1 MITIRSDLKGA
12 SIRGIE
18 DMRTFKPEQ
27 PAALALAI
35 LVVGI
40 FAVEFRPNSTAEG
53 AVSEVNR
60 RVLERLRPG
69 FLVIEG
75 DIAND
80 MVFGR
85 STKEDYEKWVGR
97 TPEIKAAWRETDRAD
112 SLWKQGKRQ
121 AAIDGWKAVVKK
133 HPGTEAAFAAQS
145 NIGQTAYLLG
155 DRDSALSAYR
165 AVIDFP
171 TPVETY
177 APALMQCSN
186 LRHYACAELSDIY
199 LESGELALALKYAEL
214 ALNKFP
220 LTDTCGFWLMSYNES
235 IQDRIKAIK
244 AALVSKRPLGIEPR
258 AK

>member
-1 MITIRSDLKGA
+1 MITIERRSTGL
-12 SIRGIE
+12 SIRRSE
-18 DMRTFKPEQ
+18 DMRRFRPEQ
-27 PAALALAI
+27 LAALAVAI

-40 FAVEFRPNSTAEG
+40 FAVDFRSASPAEG
-53 AVSEVNR
+53 AAGEAKR
-60 RVLERLRPG
+60 QTLERLRPG

-85 STKEDYEKWVGR
+85 STKEDYEKSIGR

-112 SLWKQGKRQ
+112 LLWKQGKRQ
-121 AAIDGWKAVVKK
+121 AAVDGWKAVVKK

-155 DRDSALSAYR
+155 ERDAALSAYR

-171 TPVETY
+171 TPVEHDSFV
-177 APALMQCSN
+177 LMQCSN

-199 LESGELALALKYAEL
+199 LESGDLALASKYADL
-214 ALNKFP
+214 ALNRYR
-220 LTDTCGFWLMSYNES
+220 LADTCGVWLMSYRQS
-235 IQDRIKAIK
+235 IQDRITAIK
-244 AALVSKRPLGIEPR
+244 AALASRRPLGIDPR